1 VKALKIGDLNI
12 SLPIIQGGMG
22 IGISMSK
29 LASAVANMG
38 GIGVISTVGIGL
50 TSEYQ
55 ESNTNKSYI
64 KGNIDALR
72 AEIRKARQLTNGV
85 IGVNIMSVITDFS
98 EMVKTSIEEKID
110 IIFSGAGLPLDLP
123 KYLKEGIKTKLVPI
137 VSSGRAA
144 AILCNKWYQN
154 YNFLP
159 DAFVVEG
166 PKAGGHLG
174 FKANQLDSESNK
186 LEKLVADVLAVTKE
200 MKEKFKKEIP
210 VIAAGG
216 IFSGTDVYKILKQG
230 AAAVQMGTRFV
241 TTEECDASA
250 EFKNAIVQ
258 AQEKDVQIIKSPV
271 GMPGRTVFNKFL
283 DEAFKGKRKPKVCK
297 HNCIRS
303 CDPKTT
309 TYCISE
315 ALLEA
320 YRGNLKDGFAF
331 VGANANL
338 VKEITTVP
346 KVFAAL
352 QEEYNEAARKEA
364 E

>member
-159 DAFVVEG
+159 MLLWWKDRKLADTWGLKPISWIV
-166 PKAGGHLG
+166 KAI
-174 FKANQLDSESNK
+174 SW
-186 LEKLVADVLAVTKE
+186 
-200 MKEKFKKEIP
+200 
-210 VIAAGG
+210 
-216 IFSGTDVYKILKQG
+216 
-230 AAAVQMGTRFV
+230 
-241 TTEECDASA
+241 
-250 EFKNAIVQ
+250 KNLWLMCL
-258 AQEKDVQIIKSPV
+258 P
-271 GMPGRTVFNKFL
+271 
-283 DEAFKGKRKPKVCK
+283 
-297 HNCIRS
+297 
-303 CDPKTT
+303 
-309 TYCISE
+309 
-315 ALLEA
+315 
-320 YRGNLKDGFAF
+320 
-331 VGANANL
+331 
-338 VKEITTVP
+338 
-346 KVFAAL
+346 
-352 QEEYNEAARKEA
+352 
-364 E
+364 